1 MKENSAFQEV
11 LLFWFGDDSSDQL
24 KNKALWFKKDNDF
37 DTLIRERFEPLLNDA
52 VTGDLQAWREDARS
66 CLAFV
71 VLLDQFSRNMYRDTP
86 KAFSQ
91 DALALEASKD
101 AVAKRLDKALSTI
114 ERSMFYMPFMHSEKL
129 DDQRRGIELFEQLK
143 EDAEEDLKPSI
154 QMNIDYM
161 KRHAEIIETFGR
173 FPHRNAILNRESTAE
188 EKTFLKTPNSS
199 F

>member
-1 MKENSAFQEV
+1 M
-11 LLFWFGDDSSDQL
+11 
-24 KNKALWFKKDNDF
+24 
-37 DTLIRERFEPLLNDA
+37 
-52 VTGDLQAWREDARS
+52 
-66 CLAFV
+66 
-71 VLLDQFSRNMYRDTP
+71 
-86 KAFSQ
+86 
-91 DALALEASKD
+91 
-101 AVAKRLDKALSTI
+101 
-114 ERSMFYMPFMHSEKL
+114 
-129 DDQRRGIELFEQLK
+129 K